1 MLCRLVRAA
10 LTTHARAQGGE
21 LLDAL
26 LARGRSEAAAAGG
39 GPPPAAPY
47 SEGEA
52 RAIFRQVVDGVRFMH
67 AQ

>member
-1 MLCRLVRAA
+1 M
-10 LTTHARAQGGE
+10 QGGE